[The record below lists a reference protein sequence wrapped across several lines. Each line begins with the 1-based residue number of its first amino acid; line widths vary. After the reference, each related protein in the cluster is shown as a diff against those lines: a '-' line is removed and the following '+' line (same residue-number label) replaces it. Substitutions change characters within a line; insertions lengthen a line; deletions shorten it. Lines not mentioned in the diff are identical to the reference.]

1 MKATKT
7 LIAIAVPVLLA
18 GACTIAPV
26 RDADIDN
33 ARAAIAAAQ
42 NDPQVVA
49 LAPVELGQA
58 VEAMRRADAAWND
71 RGDIERVHHLAYLAW
86 RRAAIATEAAHLKAA
101 EASIATANA
110 DGDRIQLDARTR
122 DAQRAQRSAEA
133 AQRNARDAQAQA
145 EANRRDALD
154 AQRRAAGAQ
163 RQAQDARAQADAAR
177 QQAEDAQAH
186 ARSLEA
192 SLRELEARP
201 TDRGMVVTLSDVLF
215 DSGHARLRAGGLRV
229 VERVADFMRQY
240 PERRV
245 SIEGF
250 TDSVGNEISN
260 QQLSERRAAAVKLA
274 LIDRGI
280 DPGRIMVRGFG
291 EDYPVASNGNAAG
304 RQMNRR
310 VEVVISDDHGMI
322 GSRGGAPVATIGRGP
337 RG

>member
-1 MKATKT
+1 MKTTKT
-7 LIAIAVPVLLA
+7 SIGIAVPALVA
-18 GACTIAPV
+18 AACTTVAV

-33 ARAAIAAAQ
+33 ARTAVAAAQ
-42 NDPQVVA
+42 NDAQVVA

-58 VEAMRRADAAWND
+58 VEAMRRADALWND

-86 RRAAIATEAAHLKAA
+86 RRAAIATEAARLKAA

-110 DGDRIQLDARTR
+110 ERDRIRLEARTR
-122 DAQRAQRSAEA
+122 DVQRAQRSAEA
-133 AQRNARDAQAQA
+133 AQREAERAQARA

-154 AQRRAAGAQ
+154 AKRRAANAQ
-163 RQAQDARAQADAAR
+163 QQAQAAR
-177 QQAEDAQAH
+177 VQAEDAQAR

-192 SLRELEARP
+192 SLRELAARP
-201 TDRGMVVTLSDVLF
+201 TDRGMVVTLNDVLF
-215 DSGHARLRAGGLRV
+215 DSGHARLRAGGVRV
-229 VERVADFMRQY
+229 VERVAEFMQQY

-260 QQLSERRAAAVKLA
+260 QELSERRAAAVKLA

-280 DPGRIMVRGFG
+280 DPGRIGVRAYG
-291 EDYPVASNGNAAG
+291 EDYPVATNGNAAG

-310 VEVVISDDHGMI
+310 VEIVISDEHGMI